1 MKLNEQ
7 GSSKEIEAISNI
19 YDSGCVWD
27 DEQLTISKGFEDAI
41 IGVSASKPRQVIY
54 DYYKCVE
61 VVMKIPGVYS
71 KGEMDLDKAMEWV
84 DDLTKIDAGDQTPI
98 FIKKI

>member
-7 GSSKEIEAISNI
+7 GSNKEIKAIADI
-19 YDSGCVWD
+19 FDSGCVDD
-27 DEQLTISKGFEDAI
+27 DEQLTISKGFDFAI

-61 VVMKIPGVYS
+61 VVMKIPGAEV
-71 KGEMDLDKAMEWV
+71 DLDTAMDMV
-84 DDLTKIDAGDQTPI
+84 DDLTQMDAGDQTPI
-98 FIKKI
+98 FIKTI